1 MYKSRPI
8 TVVIH
13 ENINYILTREK
24 LTKESLYKA
33 VGHQKIIYNSEA
45 NTSIQKLEEIAK
57 FLGTNLPDLVTDWK
71 DGSYPDEHEE
81 YDRGYS
87 DGRVEYFINNKLHN
101 MIVRAKNHIEAETQV
116 KVSVIAN
123 IHDDNF

>member
-8 TVVIH
+8 TQVIH
-13 ENINYILTREK
+13 ENINYILNREK
-24 LTKESLYKA
+24 LTKELLYKE
-33 VGHQKIIYNSEA
+33 VGHQKIIYNSDA

-81 YDRGYS
+81 YDNGYKAGYE
-87 DGRVEYFINNKLHN
+87 DCIKGKRYNPK
-101 MIVRAKNHIEAETQV
+101 R
-116 KVSVIAN
+116 
-123 IHDDNF
+123 

>member
-8 TVVIH
+8 TQVIH

-24 LTKESLYKA
+24 LTKESLYKEI
-33 VGHQKIIYNSEA
+33 GHQKIIHDSSA
-45 NTSIQKLEEIAK
+45 NISVVKLEQIAK

-81 YDRGYS
+81 YDRGYR
-87 DGRVEYFINNKLHN
+87 DGRKDMLKEIIKKE
-101 MIVRAKNHIEAETQV
+101 AK
-116 KVSVIAN
+116 
-123 IHDDNF
+123 

>member
-1 MYKSRPI
+1 MVYNPRKLS
-8 TVVIH
+8 VVIN

-33 VGHQKIIYNSEA
+33 VGHQKIIYNSDA

-57 FLGTNLPDLVTDWK
+57 FLGTNLPNLVTDWK

-81 YDRGYS
+81 YDRGYK
-87 DGRVEYFINNKLHN
+87 DGRKDMLKEIIKKE
-101 MIVRAKNHIEAETQV
+101 AK
-116 KVSVIAN
+116 
-123 IHDDNF
+123 

>member
-8 TVVIH
+8 TQVIH
-13 ENINYILTREK
+13 ENINYILK
-24 LTKESLYKA
+24 LTKESLYKE
-33 VGHQKIIYNSEA
+33 VGHQKIIYNSSA

-81 YDRGYS
+81 YDCGYK
-87 DGRVEYFINNKLHN
+87 DGRKDMLKEIIKKE
-101 MIVRAKNHIEAETQV
+101 AK
-116 KVSVIAN
+116 
-123 IHDDNF
+123 